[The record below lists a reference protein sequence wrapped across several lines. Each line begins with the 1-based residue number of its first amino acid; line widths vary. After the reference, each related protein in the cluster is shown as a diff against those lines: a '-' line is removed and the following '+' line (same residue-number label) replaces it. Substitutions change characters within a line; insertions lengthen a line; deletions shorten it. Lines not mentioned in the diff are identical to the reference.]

1 MISLLQDRAATLLDS
16 LTVGDAGP
24 RRIGKLVAYDGQM
37 LEATGLAMP
46 VGASVRVIDADGH
59 ATRAEVVG
67 FKGDRSLLMAL
78 DADAPHSNGGRVE
91 PDANGGIAEVGEAL
105 LGRVIDATGN
115 PLDGLGTIDTQATW
129 PLAGKPANP
138 LDRARVTEC
147 FDMGVRAINALLTA
161 GVGQRIAICAGSGV
175 GKSVLMGQMIQGAE
189 ADVIVVGLI
198 GERSREVAD
207 FLATKLIP
215 GVREKSVVVAVPA
228 DHPPVLRLRAAMR
241 ATAIA
246 EYFRAQGKRVLL
258 LIDSLTRCA
267 HAQRELGLSL
277 GEPPTMKGYPPSAL
291 GMIPRLIERAGAD
304 ARSGGSITALYTVL
318 ADGDDGDDPIVDTAR
333 AIVDGHI
340 ILSRTLSEQ
349 GIFPAIDV
357 GRSLSRV
364 MADIVDE
371 EHGDAAA
378 SLRRL
383 WSVYEEN
390 RDLILMGAYKAGSDA
405 TIDEAIARHREILEF
420 LKQKPKDRIDLAHS
434 SAELIERFGA

>member
-1 MISLLQDRAATLLDS
+1 MTLLEDRAAELLNG
-16 LTVGDAGP
+16 LAVPDAGP
-24 RRIGKLVAYDGQM
+24 RRIGKLVSYDGQM
-37 LEATGLAMP
+37 LEATGLSLP

-59 ATRAEVVG
+59 ATRAEIVG
-67 FKGDRSLLMAL
+67 FKGDRSLMMAL
-78 DADAPHSNGGRVE
+78 DGEAPHSSGGRVE
-91 PDANGGIAEVGEAL
+91 PDSRGGIAEVGPEL
-105 LGRVIDATGN
+105 LGRVIDATGQ
-115 PLDGLGTIDTQATW
+115 PLDGLGPVGASATW

-138 LDRARVTEC
+138 LDRSRVTEC

-175 GKSVLMGQMIQGAE
+175 GKSVLMGQMIQGAD

-198 GERSREVAD
+198 GERSREVSD
-207 FLATKLIP
+207 FLATKLVP

-246 EYFRAQGKRVLL
+246 EYFRAQGLRVLL

-304 ARSGGSITALYTVL
+304 AHSGGSITALYTVL

-364 MADIVDE
+364 MSDIVDD
-371 EHGDAAA
+371 EHAEAA
-378 SLRRL
+378 SALRRL

-390 RDLILMGAYKAGSDA
+390 RDLILMGAYKAGSDP
-405 TIDEAIARHREILEF
+405 TIDEAIARHQEILAF
-420 LKQKPKDRIDLAHS
+420 LKQKPKDRIDLPLA
-434 SAELIERFGA
+434 SAELIERFGR

>member
-1 MISLLQDRAATLLDS
+1 MTLLEDRAADLLNS
-16 LTVGDAGP
+16 LTIPDAGP
-24 RRIGKLVAYDGQM
+24 RRIGKLVSYDGQM
-37 LEATGLAMP
+37 LEATGLSLP

-67 FKGDRSLLMAL
+67 FKGDRSLMMAL
-78 DADAPHSNGGRVE
+78 DGEAPHSSGGRVE
-91 PDANGGIAEVGEAL
+91 PDSRGGTAEVGPEL
-105 LGRVIDATGN
+105 LGRVVDATGN
-115 PLDGLGTIDTQATW
+115 PLDGLGPVGASATW

-175 GKSVLMGQMIQGAE
+175 GKSVLMGQMIQGAD

-207 FLATKLIP
+207 FLATKLVP

-246 EYFRAQGKRVLL
+246 EYFRAQGLRVLL

-304 ARSGGSITALYTVL
+304 AHSGGSITALYTVL

-349 GIFPAIDV
+349 GVFPAIDV

-371 EHGDAAA
+371 EHADAASA
-378 SLRRL
+378 LRRL

-390 RDLILMGAYKAGSDA
+390 RDLILMGAYKAGSDP
-405 TIDEAIARHREILEF
+405 TIDEAIARHHEILAF
-420 LKQKPKDRIDLAHS
+420 LKQKPKDRIDLPLA
-434 SAELIERFGA
+434 SAELIERFGK

>member
-1 MISLLQDRAATLLDS
+1 MTSLQDRAATLLDS

-59 ATRAEVVG
+59 ATRAEIVG
-67 FKGDRSLLMAL
+67 FKGDRSLMMAL

-105 LGRVIDATGN
+105 LGRVIDASGV

-364 MADIVDE
+364 MADIVDD
-371 EHGDAAA
+371 EHADAAA

-390 RDLILMGAYKAGSDA
+390 RDLILMGAYKSGSDA
-405 TIDEAIARHREILEF
+405 TIDQAIARHREILAF

-434 SAELIERFGA
+434 SAELIESFGI

>member
-1 MISLLQDRAATLLDS
+1 MTSLQDRAATLLDS

-59 ATRAEVVG
+59 ATRAEIVG
-67 FKGDRSLLMAL
+67 FKGDRSLMMAL

-105 LGRVIDATGN
+105 LGRVIDASGV

-304 ARSGGSITALYTVL
+304 ARTGGSITALYTVL

-364 MADIVDE
+364 MADIVDD
-371 EHGDAAA
+371 EHADAAA

-390 RDLILMGAYKAGSDA
+390 RDLILMGAYKSGSDA
-405 TIDEAIARHREILEF
+405 TIDQAIARHREILAF

-434 SAELIERFGA
+434 SAELIESFGI